1 MNQPPDAVGS
11 NPLPLKRIQD
21 HPLRFLTYEGPVQN
35 KTGRVQIAEHGR
47 FEIIEQTPT
56 LLAVRFDG
64 IHLKGR
70 FLLRQTNEP
79 DGWSLT
85 SDS

>member
-1 MNQPPDAVGS
+1 MNQPPETVG
-11 NPLPLKRIQD
+11 NGPAPLRRIHD
-21 HPLRFLTYEGPVQN
+21 HPVRFLTYEGPVQN
-35 KTGRVQIAEHGR
+35 KTGRVHIAEHGR
-47 FEIIEQTPT
+47 FEIIKQTPG

-70 FLLRQTNEP
+70 FLLRQTDEP

-85 SDS
+85 SE